1 MAASNG
7 IAVAMRTVD
16 DEGAYHMGDSEKGTV
31 KTSLTLTKEE
41 LDTLRKLA
49 AQLGVSVAEVLRS
62 AIAEEAFLRDVVDE
76 DGRVLLEA
84 KDKSLK
90 ELVIQ

>member
-1 MAASNG
+1 MA
-7 IAVAMRTVD
+7 
-16 DEGAYHMGDSEKGTV
+16 DSAREVV

-41 LDTLRKLA
+41 YETLKELA
-49 AQLGVSVAEVLRS
+49 EALNMSVAEVLRT
-62 AIAEEAFLRDVVDE
+62 AISEEAFLVDVVDE
-76 DGRVLLEA
+76 DGRVLLED